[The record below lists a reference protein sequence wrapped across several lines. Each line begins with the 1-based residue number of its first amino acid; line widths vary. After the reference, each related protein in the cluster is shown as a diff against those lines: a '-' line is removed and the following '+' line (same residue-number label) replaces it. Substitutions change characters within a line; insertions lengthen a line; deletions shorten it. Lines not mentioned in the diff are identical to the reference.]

1 MGERRIHQLIV
12 LGNGFDLSCG
22 LRSDFASY
30 LSYRW
35 DEIENG
41 FVDSNVW
48 DVYLAALVA
57 GSADWTDIESAIAM
71 MVSEGPNGPAIVDS
85 LVDSQKEQEDV
96 VTDCGLDRQELQETL
111 SAIRSLCKVE
121 MISSDVAVGCLL
133 EELHRYERAFSKY
146 LAFDVCGATGYEPLA
161 KQTFAWLRD
170 DGVPSQDECLLFTT
184 VLSFNYTEPLG
195 VNDADYGVIHY
206 RNIHGSL
213 SDENIIFGIDGFSH
227 PGLRELPFTKTYR
240 LLSQQSEVNGVV
252 YPDDTWGYGKTEV
265 IKFYGHSLAE
275 ADYSYFQALFDAVD
289 LYGSDVR
296 LVFYYSIYNDGKDE
310 ATRRARIKE
319 GMCNRVSRLLMRYGQ
334 TFDNEGHG
342 KNLMHKL
349 LLEGRL
355 SVVEANRLESSFE
368 SSWKRPI

>member
-1 MGERRIHQLIV
+1 M

-30 LSYRW
+30 LSYRR
-35 DEIENG
+35 DEVENG
-41 FVDSNVW
+41 SVGGNVW
-48 DVYLAALVA
+48 DVYLAALAA
-57 GSADWTDIESAIAM
+57 GPADWTDIESAIAM
-71 MVSEGPNGPAIVDS
+71 MVSEGPNGPAVVDV
-85 LVDSQKEQEDV
+85 LVDPQKEQEDAV
-96 VTDCGLDRQELQETL
+96 ADCGLDRQSLKETL
-111 SAIRSLCKVE
+111 SAIRSLCKDE
-121 MISSDVAVGCLL
+121 MISSDAAVGCLL
-133 EELHRYERAFSKY
+133 EELHQYEREFAQY
-146 LAFDVCGATGYEPLA
+146 LAFDVYRATGYETLA

-170 DGVPSQDECLLFTT
+170 DGVPSQDECRLFTT

-195 VNDADYGVIHY
+195 ANDADYGVIHC

-213 SDENIIFGIDGFSH
+213 SDENIVFGIDGFSH

-252 YPDDTWGYGKTEV
+252 YPHDTWGYGKTEV

-296 LVFYYSIYNDGKDE
+296 LIFYYSIYDDGKDE

-355 SVVEANRLESSFE
+355 SVVEANRLESYFE